1 MKVSEAVA
9 SAVATEAGSAPI
21 FSLIGDANLPIVGA
35 IDRDTDAT
43 QWFARDEGAA
53 VAMAD
58 GYSQSSDNLGIATVT
73 SGPGLTH
80 TATSLLAASRT
91 RSSLVVVAGDTS
103 MRRPA
108 GLQEMQSFDQRR
120 FVESC
125 EAEFVGLRS
134 PLSVEDD
141 VAAAFHHARSDHTPL
156 VLSVPLDLQAMD
168 VPDGWTYCPSTTGK
182 PRMPPPLG
190 EADARHILD
199 AIGKAQR
206 PLVIAGRGAAR
217 SDARDDLCAFAQKI
231 GALLGTTLFG
241 KGLFDEEP
249 WNVGVIGGFSN
260 PAIQDVIRDADL
272 VIAFG
277 AELGHFTTQAGSL
290 LQGRQVIRIDHE
302 PLKTFVP
309 RHELSIV
316 RADARAAAAA
326 LCTALANSTDL
337 TGFRTDDIRKRM
349 TAPWTLGGPEP
360 QGDLIDPRQLMC
372 DLGEALPTGSKFAIG
387 GGHFWSF
394 PCIYMK
400 QPPGARFLCPLGAAA
415 VGQVLPFGIGVAAAR
430 PESPTLII
438 EGDGSLLMNIQ
449 ELDTA
454 ARHKLPIVLLVMND
468 GALTAEALKL
478 RLDGYDPGLAMY
490 PSPDFAT
497 IARGFGW
504 KAVTI
509 DRKDS
514 IRNIL
519 TSHSW
524 KDGPMLIDAR
534 ISREVVIDPVSVKD
548 LSYRARAKGS
558 SLQS

>member
-9 SAVATEAGSAPI
+9 LAVAAEAGSAPI

-35 IDRDTDAT
+35 LDRDTDAT

-80 TATSLLAASRT
+80 TATSLLGASRM
-91 RSSLVVVAGDTS
+91 RSALVVVAGDTS

-125 EAEFVGLRS
+125 EAQFVGLRS
-134 PLSVEDD
+134 PLGAEEDI
-141 VAAAFHHARSDHTPL
+141 AAAFYRARNDRTPI

-168 VPDGWTYCPSTTGK
+168 VPDGWSYRPSTAVT
-182 PRMPPPLG
+182 PRTPQSLG
-190 EADARHILD
+190 DADARHILD
-199 AIGKAQR
+199 AVGKSQR

-217 SDARDDLCAFAQKI
+217 SDARDELCAFAQKI

-260 PAIQDVIRDADL
+260 PAIQDVIREADL

-277 AELGHFTTQAGSL
+277 AELGYFTTQAGSL
-290 LQGRQVIRIDHE
+290 MQGRKVIRIDHD
-302 PLKTFVP
+302 PFRVRAP
-309 RHELSIV
+309 HELSIV

-326 LCTALANSTDL
+326 LCGALANNADR
-337 TGFRTDDIRKRM
+337 TGFRTDDTRTRM
-349 TAPWTLGGPEP
+349 TAPWTLGGPDP
-360 QGDLIDPRQLMC
+360 QGDLIDPRQLMR
-372 DLGEALPTGSKFAIG
+372 DLGAALPAGTKLAIG

-415 VGQVLPFGIGVAAAR
+415 VGQVLPFGIGVAAAHAG
-430 PESPTLII
+430 SPTLII

-454 ARHKLPIVLLVMND
+454 ARHKLPIVLLAMND

-478 RLDGYDPGLAMY
+478 RFDGYDPGLAKY

-509 DRKDS
+509 DQKDS

-519 TSHSW
+519 TDHRW
-524 KDGPMLIDAR
+524 TDGPLLIDAR

-548 LSYRARAKGS
+548 LSYRAQAKGS
-558 SLQS
+558 SFSR